1 MVKNKSLAGLRDY
14 RQRAGMTQGEL
25 AALCNVSRA
34 SVNNWETGRGWPSA
48 AILPML
54 ADVLLCSIDDLYD
67 HITGEEACPCPEDA
81 DRSTADTDEL
91 PV

>member
-1 MVKNKSLAGLRDY
+1 MVKIKSLAGLRDY

-25 AALCNVSRA
+25 AKICNVSRV

-67 HITGEEACPCPEDA
+67 HITDGGECPWPEDVA
-81 DRSTADTDEL
+81 RSTTDTGEL